1 MSTLLCL
8 GLGYT
13 AAHYVARH
21 GSRFERA
28 IGTVRTPKKAAALS
42 AAGIGGR
49 PVETIVFDGNT
60 ASDRLAAAVET
71 ADALLVS
78 VPPSAH
84 GDPVP
89 TMVSAALARRARAP
103 AIVYLSTVGVYG
115 NHDGGFVDE
124 TQEPRPISARSMARL
139 AAELAWQEI
148 GHRTQAPVAVLRL
161 AGIYGPGRNALRNLI
176 EGTAKRIVK
185 PGQVFNR
192 IHADDI
198 GAAIDAAF
206 VRRAGGIVNVADDH
220 PAPPQDVV
228 AFAAGLLG
236 LAPPPEIPFAQAAKT
251 MTAMALS
258 FFGENKRVRNDR
270 LKAEW
275 GVRLLHPTFRD
286 GLRALHAAGDHLRVP
301 HRPPI

>member
-8 GLGYT
+8 GFGYT

-21 GSRFERA
+21 GSRFARV
-28 IGTVRTPKKAAALS
+28 IGTVRTPKKAAVLS
-42 AAGIGGR
+42 AAGIAGR
-49 PVETIVFDGNT
+49 SVEAMVFDANT
-60 ASDRLAAAVET
+60 ASDLPTAALEA

-78 VPPSAH
+78 VPPIAP
-84 GDPVP
+84 GDPLPALVG
-89 TMVSAALARRARAP
+89 AALARRARPP

-115 NHDGGFVDE
+115 DQGGGFVDE
-124 TQEPRPISARSMARL
+124 TQEPRPTSARGMARL
-139 AAELAWQEI
+139 AAESEWQDI
-148 GHRTQAPVAVLRL
+148 GCRIRTPVAVLRL
-161 AGIYGPGRNALRNLI
+161 AGIYGPGRNALRNLV
-176 EGTAKRIVK
+176 EGAAKRIVK

-206 VRRAGGIVNVADDH
+206 ARRADGIVNVADDE

-236 LAPPPEIPFAQAAKT
+236 LAPPPEIPFAQAAEG

-258 FFGENKRVRNDR
+258 FFCENKRVRNGR
-270 LKAEW
+270 LKSEW
-275 GVRLLHPTFRD
+275 GVRLLHPTYRE

-301 HRPPI
+301 Q

>member
-13 AAHYVARH
+13 AAHYVARY
-21 GSRFERA
+21 GSRFARV
-28 IGTVRTPKKAAALS
+28 IGTVRTPKKAGVLS
-42 AAGIGGR
+42 AAGMGGR
-49 PVETIVFDGNT
+49 PVEAIVFDATT
-60 ASDRLAAAVET
+60 ASDLPAAALEA

-78 VPPSAH
+78 VPPIAP
-84 GDPVP
+84 GDPLPRLVR
-89 TMVSAALARRARAP
+89 AALARRARPP

-115 NHDGGFVDE
+115 DHGGGFVDE
-124 TQEPRPISARSMARL
+124 TQEPRPISTRGMARL
-139 AAELAWQEI
+139 AAESEWQDI
-148 GHRTQAPVAVLRL
+148 GRRMRTPVAVLRL
-161 AGIYGPGRNALRNLI
+161 AGIYGPGRNALRNLL

-206 VRRAGGIVNVADDH
+206 ARRAGGIVNVTDDE

-236 LAPPPEIPFAQAAKT
+236 LAPPPEIQFAQAAQM
-251 MTAMALS
+251 MTAMTLS
-258 FFGENKRVRNDR
+258 FFSENKRVRNSR
-270 LKAEW
+270 LKSEW
-275 GVRLLHPTFRD
+275 GVRLLHPTYRD

-301 HRPPI
+301 H